1 MVSVSTEKKKNN
13 NELINLRTDARVRED
28 KKSLAG
34 WTVLFVCFDYLVALV
49 SLVTMIVIVF
59 SPPRCHYEC
68 DSWPPSVAGAN
79 PRPRALAMGSRREPR
94 QLKKY
99 SRSRRQ
105 VKISE
110 GVSRY
115 NASEARCHT

>member
-13 NELINLRTDARVRED
+13 NELINLRTDARVREN

-59 SPPRCHYEC
+59 SPP
-68 DSWPPSVAGAN
+68 DVIMSVIHG
-79 PRPRALAMGSRREPR
+79 PLRWQGRTRDPER
-94 QLKKY
+94 
-99 SRSRRQ
+99 
-105 VKISE
+105 
-110 GVSRY
+110 
-115 NASEARCHT
+115 